1 VRKPEGER
9 WDLIIDG
16 EDLIAMSA
24 DLDFKFLDF
33 VFFGDCCVAFIL
45 KG

>member
-1 VRKPEGER
+1 MRKPEGER

-33 VFFGDCCVAFIL
+33 VFFLVTVVLHLF
-45 KG
+45 